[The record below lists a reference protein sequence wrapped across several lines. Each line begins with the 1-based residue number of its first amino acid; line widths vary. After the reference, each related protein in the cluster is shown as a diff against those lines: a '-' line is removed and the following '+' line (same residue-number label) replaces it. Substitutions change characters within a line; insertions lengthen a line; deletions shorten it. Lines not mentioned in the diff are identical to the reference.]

1 MPHRSFVPKS
11 IVCFREGYDLERIR
25 RDVVAGVTV
34 GMIALPLAMAL
45 AIASGV
51 EPSRGLVT
59 AIVAGFLISALGGS
73 RVQIGGP
80 TGAFVVIVYGIVQR
94 HGEAGLALAT
104 IMAGVIL
111 VLLGLARFGA
121 VIKFVP
127 YPVTTGFTTG
137 IALLIFSQQMKDL
150 FGLEMASMP
159 SEFLERW
166 AAYLEAAPSADPP
179 TLAIGLGA
187 LAALAILQRFV
198 PRVPGAIVA
207 VVGATIAVVI
217 LDLDGARGVE
227 TIGSRFGGIPRA
239 FPMPTLPALDWA
251 TFERARLLVPEAT
264 TIALLAAIE
273 SLLCAVVAD
282 GMIGG
287 RHKPNVEL
295 LAQGVAN
302 LGSVFCGGIAATGAI
317 ARTAANVK
325 AGGRT
330 PLAGVVHA
338 LTVLAAMMLLAPY
351 ANRVPLAAL
360 AAVLVMVAWNMAE
373 IDHFR
378 GLLHAPKS
386 DVLVLVTTFGLT
398 VLADLTVAVGVGMVL
413 ASLLFM
419 RRMSEV
425 TNVGAITRELE
436 DLDEDEGDDPGAIA
450 LRDVPPA
457 TEVYEVNGP
466 FFFGV
471 ADRLKDAL
479 RRVEKPPRVFVVRL
493 RRVPAID
500 ATGMHALEELYD
512 KCRREGTTLLL
523 AGVHAQPLNAMLRY
537 GLFDRIGEENVFE
550 NVDAALER
558 ARELVHAA
566 PMPRPAG
573 VPPEVRRERTPGD
586 GDAEPR

>member
-1 MPHRSFVPKS
+1 
-11 IVCFREGYDLERIR
+11 
-25 RDVVAGVTV
+25 
-34 GMIALPLAMAL
+34 
-45 AIASGV
+45 
-51 EPSRGLVT
+51 
-59 AIVAGFLISALGGS
+59 
-73 RVQIGGP
+73 
-80 TGAFVVIVYGIVQR
+80 
-94 HGEAGLALAT
+94 
-104 IMAGVIL
+104 
-111 VLLGLARFGA
+111 
-121 VIKFVP
+121 
-127 YPVTTGFTTG
+127 
-137 IALLIFSQQMKDL
+137 
-150 FGLEMASMP
+150 
-159 SEFLERW
+159 
-166 AAYLEAAPSADPP
+166 
-179 TLAIGLGA
+179 
-187 LAALAILQRFV
+187 
-198 PRVPGAIVA
+198 
-207 VVGATIAVVI
+207 
-217 LDLDGARGVE
+217 
-227 TIGSRFGGIPRA
+227 
-239 FPMPTLPALDWA
+239 
-251 TFERARLLVPEAT
+251 
-264 TIALLAAIE
+264 
-273 SLLCAVVAD
+273 
-282 GMIGG
+282 MIGG

-295 LAQGVAN
+295 VAQGVAN

-338 LTVLAAMMLLAPY
+338 ITVLAAMMLLAPS

-378 GLLHAPKS
+378 HLLRAPKS
-386 DVLVLVTTFGLT
+386 DVLVLLSTFGLT
-398 VLADLTVAVGVGMVL
+398 VLTDLTVAVGIGMVL

-436 DLDEDEGDDPGAIA
+436 DVDEEDDPGAIA

-479 RRVEKPPRVFVVRL
+479 RRVEKPPRVFVLRL

-500 ATGMHALEELYD
+500 ATGMHALEELHG

-558 ARELVHAA
+558 ARELVDAA
-566 PMPRPAG
+566 PMPRPPGA
-573 VPPEVRRERTPGD
+573 PPEVERERAP
-586 GDAEPR
+586 AEPR